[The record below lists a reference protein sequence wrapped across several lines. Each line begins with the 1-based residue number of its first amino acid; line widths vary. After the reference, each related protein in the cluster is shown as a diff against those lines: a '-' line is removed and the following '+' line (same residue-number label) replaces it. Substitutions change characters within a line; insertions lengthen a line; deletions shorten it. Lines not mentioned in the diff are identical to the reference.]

1 MLSCSSHTEYI
12 MRPVLLLACSPS
24 LASLCYISR
33 VMKWLMRIGT
43 SCVTAGVLSPTST
56 ICLLKLA
63 VVVVFPCVCCCVV
76 AAALST
82 CVCINEPHQSSSSS
96 IAVCCRRPA
105 SIALKAE
112 SAIAAQNLES
122 AGAGIRY
129 RGYPQ
134 RLPATLPSTKNTT

>member
-1 MLSCSSHTEYI
+1 M
-12 MRPVLLLACSPS
+12 
-24 LASLCYISR
+24 
-33 VMKWLMRIGT
+33 
-43 SCVTAGVLSPTST
+43 TAGVLSPTST

-63 VVVVFPCVCCCVV
+63 IVFLLCVCCCVV
-76 AAALST
+76 AALST
-82 CVCINEPHQSSSSS
+82 CVCINVPHLLSSS
-96 IAVCCRRPA
+96 IAVRLRRPV